1 MNKFDVVVIGSGMGG
16 LACATIV
23 AKEGLKVC
31 VLEKNKQIGGTLQTY
46 ARDKVI
52 FDSGVH
58 YVGGL
63 EKGQNLYQLFQYL
76 GIMNKIK
83 IRKMDGD
90 AFDTIAF
97 GDDPKV
103 YTYAQGYDQFIKV
116 LIKDF
121 PEDEEAIRKY
131 CQAIKETCAKFPLYN
146 LKSGN
151 FMEKS
156 SVLELDTKTFIESIT
171 SNVRLQNV
179 LAGNNLLYAGQ
190 PYKTPFYVHALVL
203 NHYIESSYRFVDGG
217 SQIAR
222 HLTREIISRGGT
234 VLKNTKVI
242 RLVEEGGQVQYAETD
257 KGQRYYADKFISNIH
272 PQKTIEIT
280 QTEML
285 KKVYRNRV
293 KSLENSISTFCVNVV
308 MKKNTFPYVNRNFYC
323 FTEDSAWS
331 AIQYT
336 PENWPNGY
344 AMFYVASSKGTEY
357 AEGVTIMAY
366 MRFDEVKQW
375 ANTFN
380 TVSEEDDRGP
390 EYENFK
396 NEKTEILFN
405 DVEKRFPGFRQCI
418 KSYYVATPLTWR
430 DYIGT
435 DDGSIYGIVKDF
447 QEPMK
452 TFISPRT
459 KIPNLFLTGQNLNL
473 HGLLGV
479 TVSAVVTCSEI
490 FGGEYILGKVNE
502 A

>member
-1 MNKFDVVVIGSGMGG
+1 MSKFDAVVIGSGMGG
-16 LACATIV
+16 LVCATIM
-23 AKEGLKVC
+23 AKEGYKVC
-31 VLEKNKQIGGTLQTY
+31 VAEKNKQIGGTLQTY

-63 EKGQNLYQLFQYL
+63 DKGQNMHQLFTYL
-76 GIMNKIK
+76 GIMDKVK
-83 IRKMDGD
+83 IRKMDED
-90 AFDTIAF
+90 AFDSVTF
-97 GDDPKV
+97 GNDPKI
-103 YTYAQGYDQFIKV
+103 YNYAQGYERFIEV
-116 LIKDF
+116 LTKDF
-121 PEDEEAIRKY
+121 PDEENAIRTY
-131 CQAIKETCAKFPLYN
+131 CKAIQDTCAKFPLYN
-146 LKSGN
+146 LRSGN

-156 SVLELDTKTFIESIT
+156 SVLELDTKTYIDSLT
-171 SNVRLQNV
+171 LNKKLQNV

-190 PYKTPFYVHALVL
+190 AYKTPFYVHALVI

-222 HLTREIISRGGT
+222 LLAKEIVSRGG
-234 VLKNTKVI
+234 VILKNTRVT
-242 RLVEEGGQVQYAETD
+242 RLVEEGGMVQYAETE
-257 KGQRYYADKFISNIH
+257 KGQKIYGDKFVSNIH
-272 PQKTIEIT
+272 PKKTIEIT
-280 QTEML
+280 QTEMI

-308 MKKNTFPYVNRNFYC
+308 MKKGTFPYLNRNFYC

-331 AIQYT
+331 AINYT
-336 PENWPNGY
+336 PENWPNGF
-344 AMFYVASSKGTEY
+344 AMFFVASSRATDFT
-357 AEGVTIMAY
+357 EGVTLMAY

-375 ANTFN
+375 AHTFN

-390 EYENFK
+390 EYEEFK
-396 NEKTEILFN
+396 LRKTEILFN

-435 DDGSIYGIVKDF
+435 DDGSIYGIVKDY
-447 QEPMK
+447 QEPLK

-459 KIPNLFLTGQNLNL
+459 KIPNLYLTGQNLNL

-490 FGGEYILGKVNE
+490 FGGDYLVKKINE
-502 A
+502 V